1 MVAENIQQGVDM
13 HSHLKKMAAV
23 VQDPPSVLKDI
34 KARNKKKMIGYFH
47 PVFPEEIL
55 YAAGLHP
62 VQLYPGLQEPI
73 TLADD
78 HLQLYMCAYLRA
90 QWDQILKGKH
100 AYLDGAII
108 PRSCEAVTFL
118 YQTWKRHNPFD
129 FIDYLNIPWK
139 KSANTIQFFTK
150 ELQRV
155 KKNLESFIH
164 KEITSNALADAIVL
178 HNKNRSLLKTACQL
192 RNTQNPPFS
201 THDIFNMVMSGFV
214 LDKLEHTQMMTDLLD
229 HVKETTIDALSEP
242 QPVRLLLSGGCILDT
257 RILDIIET
265 AGAAVVADDFNNG
278 ARSFQPVVAEG
289 ADALESLATAYA
301 TVPCGFN
308 TAIGDR
314 FSFLADAISQQAVNG
329 VLFAVNRN
337 CETEKFD
344 YPILDQKIRERFKI
358 PTMLIETDYLC
369 AMGPLQTR
377 VEAFIEMIGSKES

>member
-1 MVAENIQQGVDM
+1 MQSALE
-13 HSHLKKMAAV
+13 KMAYAV
-23 VQDPPSVLKDI
+23 QNAPAVLQNI
-34 KARNKKKMIGYFH
+34 KAETSKPIIGYFF
-47 PVFPEEIL
+47 PVFPAEIL
-55 YAAGLHP
+55 YAAGIHP
-62 VQLYPGLQEPI
+62 VQLYPRLEEPI

-78 HLQLYMCAYLRA
+78 HLQTYLCAYVRA

-139 KSANTIQFFTK
+139 NSANTIWFFTK

-155 KKNLESFIH
+155 KNNLESFIH

-178 HNKNRSLLKTACQL
+178 YNQNRSLLKKACGL
-192 RNTQNPPFS
+192 RNARNPIFS
-201 THDIFNMVMSGFV
+201 GRDIFNMVMSGFV
-214 LDKLEHTQMMTDLLD
+214 LDKKEHTQMMTELLSQ
-229 HVKETTIDALSEP
+229 VEETAAPTTPEP
-242 QPVRLLLSGGCILDT
+242 PLVRLLLSGGCVLDT
-257 RILDIIET
+257 RLLDIITT
-265 AGAAVVADDFNNG
+265 AGAMVAIDDFNNG
-278 ARSFQPVVAEG
+278 ARSFQPIVDEG
-289 ADALESLATAYA
+289 KDPMESLARAYA

-308 TAIGDR
+308 TAIRDR
-314 FSFLADAISQQAVNG
+314 FSFMADAISKHAVDG

-344 YPILDQKIRERFKI
+344 YPILDGKIRTRFNI

-377 VEAFIEMIGSKES
+377 IEAFIEMIGGKDI

>member
-1 MVAENIQQGVDM
+1 M
-13 HSHLKKMAAV
+13 HSNLKKMAEAV
-23 VQDPPSVLKDI
+23 QNAPSVLKKI
-34 KARNKKKMIGYFH
+34 KARNQKKMIGYFF

-62 VQLYPGLQEPI
+62 VQLYPRLGEPI

-78 HLQLYMCAYLRA
+78 HLQTYLCAYLRA
-90 QWDQILKGKH
+90 EWDQILKGKH

-139 KSANTIQFFTK
+139 INTDTIRFFTK

-155 KKNLESFIH
+155 KNNLESFIH
-164 KEITSNALADAIVL
+164 GEISSNALADAIVL
-178 HNKNRSLLKTACQL
+178 YNQNRSLLKKACEL
-192 RNTQNPPFS
+192 RNARKPIFS
-201 THDIFNMVMSGFV
+201 DLDIFNMVMSGFV
-214 LDKLEHTQMMTDLLD
+214 IDKKEHTQMITELLG
-229 HVKETTIDALSEP
+229 HVEETAAPSPEP
-242 QPVRLLLSGGCILDT
+242 PPVRLLLSGGCVLDT
-257 RILDIIET
+257 RLLDIIGN
-265 AGAAVVADDFNNG
+265 AGAKVVVDDFNNG
-278 ARSFQPVVAEG
+278 ARSFQPIVDEG
-289 ADALESLATAYA
+289 KDPVESLARAYA

-308 TAIGDR
+308 TAIDDR
-314 FSFLADAISQQAVNG
+314 FSFMGDAISQHAVDG
-329 VLFAVNRN
+329 VLFAINRN

-344 YPILDQKIRERFKI
+344 YPLLDRKIRARFKI

-377 VEAFIEMIGSKES
+377 IEAFIEMIGNKEV

>member
-1 MVAENIQQGVDM
+1 M
-13 HSHLKKMAAV
+13 HSNLKIMAEV
-23 VQDPPSVLKDI
+23 VQNAPSVLKDI
-34 KARNKKKMIGYFH
+34 KARNKKKMIGYFF

-62 VQLYPGLQEPI
+62 VQLYPRLEEPI

-78 HLQLYMCAYLRA
+78 HLQLYLCAYLRA
-90 QWDQILKGKH
+90 AWDQILKGKH

-139 KSANTIQFFTK
+139 NNANTIWFFTK

-155 KKNLESFIH
+155 KNNLESFIH
-164 KEITSNALADAIVL
+164 KEISSNALTDAIVL
-178 HNKNRSLLKTACQL
+178 YNKNRSLLKKACGL
-192 RNTQNPPFS
+192 RSTRNPIFS
-201 THDIFNMVMSGFV
+201 DRDIFNMVMSGFV
-214 LDKLEHTQMMTDLLD
+214 LDKKEHTQMMTELLS
-229 HVKETTIDALSEP
+229 HVEETAAPPTSEP
-242 QPVRLLLSGGCILDT
+242 PPVRLLLSGGCVLDT
-257 RILDIIET
+257 RLLDIISS
-265 AGAAVVADDFNNG
+265 AGARVVADDFNNG
-278 ARSFQPVVAEG
+278 ARSFQPIVADG
-289 ADALESLATAYA
+289 TNPIESLASAYA

-308 TAIGDR
+308 TTIGDR
-314 FSFLADAISQQAVNG
+314 FSFMADEISQHAVDG
-329 VLFAVNRN
+329 VLFAINRN

-369 AMGPLQTR
+369 AVGPLQTR
-377 VEAFIEMIGSKES
+377 VEAFIEMIGGKDI

>member
-1 MVAENIQQGVDM
+1 MHRNLKIMAE
-13 HSHLKKMAAV
+13 AV
-23 VQDPPSVLKDI
+23 QNAPSVLQNI
-34 KARNKKKMIGYFH
+34 KNRNKKKIIGYFF
-47 PVFPEEIL
+47 PVFPQEIL

-78 HLQLYMCAYLRA
+78 HLQTYLCAYLRA

-139 KSANTIQFFTK
+139 INANTHWFFTK
-150 ELQRV
+150 ELQRI
-155 KKNLESFIH
+155 KKNLETYIH
-164 KEITSNALADAIVL
+164 KEITSDALANAIVL
-178 HNKNRSLLKTACQL
+178 HNQNRLLLKKACGL
-192 RNTQNPPFS
+192 RNASNPIFS
-201 THDIFNMVMSGFV
+201 ARDVFNMVMSGFV
-214 LDKLEHTQMMTDLLD
+214 LDKKEHTQMMTELLS
-229 HVKETTIDALSEP
+229 HVEETTAPTIPEP
-242 QPVRLLLSGGCILDT
+242 PPVRLLLSGGCVLDT
-257 RILDIIET
+257 RLLDIISS
-265 AGAAVVADDFNNG
+265 AGAIVVADDFNNG
-278 ARSFQPVVAEG
+278 TRSFQPIVAEG
-289 ADALESLATAYA
+289 EDPMESLAKAYA

-308 TAIGDR
+308 TAIEDR
-314 FSFLADAISQQAVNG
+314 LLFMADAISKHAVDG

-344 YPILDQKIRERFKI
+344 YPILDRKIREQFKI

-377 VEAFIEMIGSKES
+377 IEAFIEMIGGKDI

>member
-1 MVAENIQQGVDM
+1 M
-13 HSHLKKMAAV
+13 HSNLKKMAEV
-23 VQDPPSVLKDI
+23 VQNAPSVLKDI
-34 KARNKKKMIGYFH
+34 KAETSKQMIGYFH
-47 PVFPEEIL
+47 PVFPAEIL

-78 HLQLYMCAYLRA
+78 HLQLYLCAYLRA
-90 QWDQILKGKH
+90 EWDQILKGKH

-139 KSANTIQFFTK
+139 KSDNTIRFFTK

-155 KKNLESFIH
+155 KNNLESFIH
-164 KEITSNALADAIVL
+164 GKISSNALADAIVL
-178 HNKNRSLLKTACQL
+178 HNKNRSLLKTACEF
-192 RNTQNPPFS
+192 RNTHNPPFS

-214 LDKLEHTQMMTDLLD
+214 LDKKEHTHMMTELLGQ
-229 HVKETTIDALSEP
+229 VKETAVDSVSEHRP
-242 QPVRLLLSGGCILDT
+242 EHRPVRLLLSGGCVLDT
-257 RILDIIET
+257 RLLDIIET
-265 AGAAVVADDFNNG
+265 AGAAVVADDFSNG
-278 ARSFQPVVAEG
+278 ARSFQPIVAEG
-289 ADALESLATAYA
+289 EDALESLATAYA
-301 TVPCGFN
+301 TIPCGFN

-314 FSFLADAISQQAVNG
+314 FSFLTDVISQQAVDG
-329 VLFAVNRN
+329 VLFAINRN

-358 PTMLIETDYLC
+358 PTMLLETDYLC
-369 AMGPLQTR
+369 AVGPLQTR
-377 VEAFIEMIGSKES
+377 VEAFIEMIGGKES